1 MFMTARFCLLSL
13 TIALFVCTAHSPTLA
28 GSGRTIEERQQTL
41 LDHQKTARD
50 IDLAEDRAVCAE
62 HFMPKEVVKVLA
74 DGVPHPG
81 TVRMCKAI
89 ITESLKR
96 RAGLDLYTHYAITD
110 LTGKTIIT
118 EDLDVAKLTPNN
130 EDATTFTTIRDGAKA
145 DATTY
150 KTVSGRELPL
160 TSALALDAGAY
171 AGYRQPD
178 AKVAA
183 DQTDEDI
190 ERTISA
196 CYEENST
203 HSRKACF
210 LAGARFGQSV
220 RREQDG
226 AASKVD

>member
-1 MFMTARFCLLSL
+1 MRVTARCCPL
-13 TIALFVCTAHSPTLA
+13 ALWAMAFLAFAYSAVA
-28 GSGRTIEERQQTL
+28 GSGRTLEEREQTL
-41 LDHQKTARD
+41 LDDEKNARD

-62 HFMPKEVVKVLA
+62 HFMAKAVTKA
-74 DGVPHPG
+74 KAQNVPHPG

-89 ITESLKR
+89 ITESLNR
-96 RAGLDLYTHYAITD
+96 GAGVDLYSNYAVTE

-118 EDLDVAKLTPNN
+118 EDLDVSKILKNK
-130 EDATTFTTIRDGAKA
+130 EGATTFMSIRDAAKA

-150 KTVSGRELPL
+150 RTVSGRELPVP
-160 TSALALDAGAY
+160 TALALDAGAY

-178 AKVAA
+178 AAIAA
-183 DQTDEDI
+183 DQSDEDI
-190 ERTISA
+190 ERTIAA

-220 RREQDG
+220 RRAQDTG
-226 AASKVD
+226 AR

>member
-1 MFMTARFCLLSL
+1 MFMNARFCLPFL
-13 TIALFVCTAHSPTLA
+13 TVALLICIAHSPSLA

-41 LDHQKTARD
+41 LDDEKNARD

-62 HFMPKEVVKVLA
+62 HYMSKVA
-74 DGVPHPG
+74 KRAEAQNVPHPG

-89 ITESLKR
+89 ITESLR
-96 RAGLDLYTHYAITD
+96 RDRGGHLYINYAVTE

-118 EDLDVAKLTPNN
+118 EDLDVSKITTNN
-130 EDATTFTTIRDGAKA
+130 EGVTTYVIIRDGAKA

-178 AKVAA
+178 AKIAA

-190 ERTISA
+190 ERTIAA
-196 CYEENST
+196 CYEENSP

-220 RREQDG
+220 RREQD
-226 AASKVD
+226 AAAR

>member
-1 MFMTARFCLLSL
+1 MSLAARYCLLIP
-13 TIALFVCTAHSPTLA
+13 TVAVFVLAACFPALA
-28 GSGRTIEERQQTL
+28 GSERTIEERQQTL
-41 LDHQKTARD
+41 LDDEKNARD
-50 IDLAEDRAVCAE
+50 IDLAKGRAVCAG
-62 HFMPKEVVKVLA
+62 HLMPEEVRGVIA
-74 DGVPHPG
+74 DSVPHPG

-96 RAGLDLYTHYAITD
+96 GAGIDLYTHYAITE

-118 EDLDVAKLTPNN
+118 EDLDVRKLTPNN

-160 TSALALDAGAY
+160 TTALALDAGAY

-178 AKVAA
+178 AKIAA
-183 DQTDEDI
+183 DQSDEDI
-190 ERTISA
+190 ERTITA

-210 LAGARFGQSV
+210 LAGARFGQTV
-220 RREQDG
+220 RRAQD
-226 AASKVD
+226 AAAR